1 VNAGPR
7 YRWLNID
14 VAKASILAVAA
25 TVITTSCGVIAT
37 INADSD
43 SPAARCTTTAAEQ
56 HGWGDPVRQD
66 DFGDASSLANWH
78 LYSGPGHA
86 GNGRRTPTAITI
98 EDDAVVIKGNAQ
110 GYSGGMGWDAGQMF
124 GRWEVCS
131 KSPPAAPGYH
141 SLLLLWPDA
150 EDWPVGG
157 EIDFMEIVDPT
168 RQSVEGW
175 LHYGPDDQRIGGT
188 VSVDATQWHAWA
200 VEWTP
205 ERVTLYLDGKPRWT
219 TTDKATFPPRPMH
232 LCLQV
237 DNFGGDIAAGG
248 QQMID
253 WTRQYR
259 LT

>member
-1 VNAGPR
+1 MNVGPR
-7 YRWLNID
+7 CRWLNVD
-14 VAKASILAVAA
+14 VAKASIMALAA
-25 TVITTSCGVIAT
+25 TIVITSCGVIPT
-37 INADSD
+37 MNADTD
-43 SPAARCTTTAAEQ
+43 SPAARCTATAAER
-56 HGWGDPVRQD
+56 HGWGDPIRQD
-66 DFGDASSLANWH
+66 EFADASSLANWH

-86 GNGRRTPTAITI
+86 GNGRRTPTAITL

-110 GYSGGMGWDAGQMF
+110 GYSGGMGWDAGQLF
-124 GRWEVCS
+124 GRWEACS
-131 KSPPAAPGYH
+131 KSPPSAPGYH

-157 EIDFMEIVDPT
+157 EIDFMEAVDPT

-175 LHYGPDDQRIGGT
+175 LHYGPDDRRTGGT
-188 VSVDATQWHAWA
+188 VAVDETQWHAWA
-200 VEWTP
+200 VEWTA
-205 ERVTLYLDGKPRWT
+205 ERITMYLDGEARWT
-219 TTDKATFPPRPMH
+219 TTDKATFPPRPLH

-259 LT
+259 LN